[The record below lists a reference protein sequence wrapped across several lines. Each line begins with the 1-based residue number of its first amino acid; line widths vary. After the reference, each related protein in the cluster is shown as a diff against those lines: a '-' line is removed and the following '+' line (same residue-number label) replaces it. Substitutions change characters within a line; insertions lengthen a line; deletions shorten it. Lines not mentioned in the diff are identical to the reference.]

1 MMRLAPGTRVYMA
14 CRPVDM
20 RRGFDG
26 LAAQVTAMLRS
37 DPFSGHVFVFR
48 SKRGD
53 YVKILHWDGTGL
65 CLYAK
70 RLEEGRFAWPPIL
83 DESYRMSPAQLELL
97 LEGMDWRR
105 TVIAGL
111 PQRPAIV

>member
-14 CRPVDM
+14 CRPVDL